1 MNVFDFLA
9 HLRSLDIQV
18 TAENGRL
25 KVNAPQGT
33 VTPEIRN
40 ELNVR
45 KAEILALLSRPEPIR
60 LIPRDGLLPLS
71 PAQDH
76 LWQLQRLTPDTIAY
90 NMYAVLRLCGPLDIK
105 ALEQA
110 IGMVVERHWTLRT
123 CFPRSPDGAPQQIIM
138 PASTVILQRII
149 LRSSQRL
156 EEDLHSVI
164 EAELRT
170 PFDLQTGPLFRPT
183 LVQIDSTEFVLLL
196 VMHHIVSDG
205 YSFGILNKDLEQAY
219 EAASNGQSGDK
230 PSLPIQYID
239 YASWLNDWLRSDSS
253 LPARKYWQT
262 QLAGDI
268 PALELPIDHPYPPRF
283 SSDGGFVEFPVQ
295 SKLQPVLQ
303 ELCRKEGVT
312 LFAVALTAFN
322 VLLHRYSGQKDML
335 VCSPVA
341 ARERVEFGELIG
353 FFNNT
358 LLLRSDLTNVSTL
371 RELLHQTQALVMSAL
386 AHQMFPFR
394 EAAAFPNL
402 GRTSLSRGMVVVLDS
417 AAGHLHLPGMEIEA
431 IPLFS
436 HAVQY
441 DLSVELVASADHLQ
455 GRLMYRKALFE
466 HSTIER
472 LAGEYLAILGELITE
487 PGSRISRGGSTDHAS
502 EKHTKPEATRP
513 LYTAPRSDLEQKLA
527 QIWQEVLERE
537 RIGIH
542 DEFFELGGHSLLA
555 LRLFT
560 RIEQETGTSL
570 PLSTLFGTTTIASL
584 ATLIEGEAN
593 ESAWDLFVPIQPK
606 GSKPPFFSIH
616 GVEGGVLGYRDLA
629 IALGED
635 QPFLGLQAMG
645 MKGRE
650 EHDTSIEEMAA
661 RYIDIMRSHQPK
673 GPYRIGGYC
682 FGGVVAYEMARQ
694 LEKVGEQVSVLAVFE
709 GSMPESEPVRPTV
722 QQRLRAI
729 WKSLPAWLQDYSGMT
744 PRQLLNRLRS
754 TVHKVWSKIQRN
766 PDVERRMRVEET
778 LDRIDV
784 DSLPRQHIELTDAFM
799 DAAVRYKPG
808 EYNGKVTLF
817 RARNRGINE
826 VLFGS
831 LDETMGWGS
840 LAKGGVQVCL
850 VDGFHRNMHLA
861 PYASS
866 LASELRKCLDE
877 DSMVRDSSGV

>member
-1 MNVFDFLA
+1 MNVFDFLS
-9 HLRSLDIQV
+9 HLRSLDIHV

-25 KVNAPQGT
+25 KVNAPQG
-33 VTPEIRN
+33 VMTPETRN
-40 ELNVR
+40 ELSAR
-45 KAEILALLSRPEPIR
+45 KTEILALLSRPEPIP

-123 CFPRSPDGAPQQIIM
+123 CFPRSPGGAPQQIIM

-149 LRSSQRL
+149 LRSSQRR

-205 YSFGILNKDLEQAY
+205 YSFRILYKDLEQAY
-219 EAASNGQSGDK
+219 EPASKGQSGDK
-230 PSLPIQYID
+230 PSLAIQYID

-253 LPARKYWQT
+253 LPARKYWQM
-262 QLAGDI
+262 QLAGDLT
-268 PALELPIDHPYPPRF
+268 ALELPIDHPYPSRI
-283 SSDGGFVEFPVQ
+283 SSDGGFVDLPFQ
-295 SKLQPVLQ
+295 TGLQAVLQ
-303 ELCRKEGVT
+303 ELCKKEGVT

-341 ARERVEFGELIG
+341 ARDRTEFGDLIG
-353 FFNNT
+353 YFNNT
-358 LLLRSDLTNVSTL
+358 LLLRSDLTDVRTL
-371 RELLHQTQALVMSAL
+371 RELLKQTHAIVMDAL
-386 AHQMFPFR
+386 AHQMYPFR
-394 EAAAFPNL
+394 EVAAFPNL
-402 GRTSLSRGMVVVLDS
+402 ARTALSRGMVVVLD
-417 AAGHLHLPGMEIEA
+417 AAGESLSLPGLKIGT
-431 IPLFS
+431 ISVFS

-441 DLSVELVASADHLQ
+441 DLSVELVASPDHLQ

-466 HSTIER
+466 RSTIER
-472 LAGEYLAILGELITE
+472 LAGEYLAILSELTTHPE
-487 PGSRISRGGSTDHAS
+487 NRISRAQSAVMAP
-502 EKHTKPEATRP
+502 KKQTKPGPTHP
-513 LYTAPRSDLEQKLA
+513 PYTAPRSDLERRLS
-527 QIWQEVLERE
+527 QIWQEELGVE

-584 ATLIEGEAN
+584 AELIEGEATD
-593 ESAWDLFVPIQPK
+593 SHWDIFVPIQPN
-606 GSKPPFFSIH
+606 GSKLPFFSIH

-635 QPFLGLQAMG
+635 QPLYGIQARGLD
-645 MKGRE
+645 GRE
-650 EHDTSIEEMAA
+650 TRDASIEEMAA
-661 RYIDIMRSHQPK
+661 RYIDIMRSHQPQ

-694 LEKVGEQVSVLAVFE
+694 LEKVGEQVSVLAMFE
-709 GSMPESEPVRPTV
+709 GSIPESGPVRPTV

-729 WKSLPAWLQDYSGMT
+729 WKSLPAWLRDYSGMT

-808 EYNGKVTLF
+808 EYNGKVILF

-831 LDETMGWGS
+831 LDETMGWGP

-850 VDGFHRNMHLA
+850 VDGFHRNMHLT

-877 DSMVRDSSGV
+877 DSKGRDSSGV